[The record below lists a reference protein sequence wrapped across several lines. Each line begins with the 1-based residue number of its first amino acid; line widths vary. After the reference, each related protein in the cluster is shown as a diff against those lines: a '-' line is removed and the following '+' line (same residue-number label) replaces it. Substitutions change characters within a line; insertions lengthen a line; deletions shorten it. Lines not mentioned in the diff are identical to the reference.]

1 MINFQ
6 FQTEKVKNL
15 KEHAVTMEHD
25 ARFLYWELCDV
36 VLELLS
42 AEGMRQTEKLAE
54 EYDSE
59 TGLRRK

>member
-15 KEHAVTMEHD
+15 KEHAVNMEHD

-42 AEGMRQTEKLAE
+42 AEGMRQTEKLA
-54 EYDSE
+54 
-59 TGLRRK
+59 